1 MHTIELSTLVFYK
14 GELPRT
20 LALKDWAMPL
30 ATPVPG
36 AFTALYG
43 YQSKQE
49 GFVAAASYAKERQ
62 LQFTIIDFVVTLAHK
77 PNVLKMQAD
86 TLPEHDFLNFTR
98 MNRNM
103 DEPVKQW
110 MLAHPEVK
118 ADSAELLDTLKPMH
132 AATKHPSLISALLQ
146 HKSCQHLKVVAYPAM
161 TALSSDPL
169 NVGSVPLRHWGAI
182 ESAQCRLD
190 PSVTVSLEMPAG

>member
-14 GELPRT
+14 DELPRA
-20 LALKDWAMPL
+20 LALKDWPLPL

-49 GFVAAASYAKERQ
+49 GFVAAASYARARQ
-62 LQFTIIDFVVTLAHK
+62 LQFTIIDFWVTLAHK
-77 PNVLKMQAD
+77 PNILKMQAD

-103 DEPVKQW
+103 DEQVKQW
-110 MLAHPEVK
+110 MLAHPDVE
-118 ADSAELLDTLKPMH
+118 AQAAELLDTLKPMY
-132 AATKHPSLISALLQ
+132 AATQHPSLVGALLQ
-146 HKSCQHLKVVAYPAM
+146 HTSCHHLKIVAYPAM

-169 NVGSVPLRHWGAI
+169 NVGSVPLRHWGEI
-182 ESAQCRLD
+182 QSAQCRLD
-190 PSVTVSLEMPAG
+190 PSVTVSLEKPAG